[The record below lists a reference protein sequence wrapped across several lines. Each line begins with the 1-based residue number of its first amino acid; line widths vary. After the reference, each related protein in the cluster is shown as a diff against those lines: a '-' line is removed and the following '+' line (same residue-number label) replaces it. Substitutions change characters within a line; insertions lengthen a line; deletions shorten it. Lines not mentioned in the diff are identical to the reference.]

1 MEKQMFKV
9 LSPIEKRGGG
19 KFWMRMGSAYR
30 NKDNSI
36 NVYLDAI
43 PKGAEWTFQL
53 RELDE
58 EDLRKRDSRSSST
71 PAARPQDEVPF

>member
-1 MEKQMFKV
+1 MEKRMFKV
-9 LSPIEKRGGG
+9 LSPIEKRSGG
-19 KFWMRMGSAYR
+19 KYWMRMGSAFT

-43 PKGAEWTFQL
+43 PKGPDWTFQL

-58 EDLRKRDSRSSST
+58 EDLRKRDSRSPGPSI
-71 PAARPQDEVPF
+71 AGAQDEIPF